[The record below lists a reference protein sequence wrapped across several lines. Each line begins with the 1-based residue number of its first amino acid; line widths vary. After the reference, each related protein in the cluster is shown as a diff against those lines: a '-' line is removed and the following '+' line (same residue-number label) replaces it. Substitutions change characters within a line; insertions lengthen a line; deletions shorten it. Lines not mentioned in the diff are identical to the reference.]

1 MNEKKKI
8 LVVDDEPDMVAWL
21 TTFLEDNGYST
32 VSAEDGIEAFEKAKS
47 ESPDLIT
54 LDVAMD
60 RQSGTKTLRFLQ
72 EAPETSDTPIIMI
85 TGVSIEIKRFIERN
99 KHLQMPEAF
108 MEKPIDRDELL
119 VTIRKLI
126 G

>member
-21 TTFLEDNGYST
+21 TIFLEDNGYST

-60 RQSGTKTLRFLQ
+60 RQSGTKTLRVLQ

-85 TGVSIEIKRFIERN
+85 TGVSIEIKRFIEHN

>member
-1 MNEKKKI
+1 MTPKKKI

-60 RQSGTKTLRFLQ
+60 RQSGTKTLRVLQ

-85 TGVSIEIKRFIERN
+85 TGVSIEIKRFIEHN
-99 KHLQMPEAF
+99 KHLQMPQEF